1 MELLAQALRD
11 RVPHGELDL
20 EPEEVLPER
29 QRPQRRARRPVLDL
43 GRGDALPGLRLHARA
58 RARADM
64 PSGGGPPAAALATSG
79 VSSLVSSVPVGIVS
93 SMVSAPWGAGSLRI
107 ASIAGPQA
115 RVVSLVSGWTG
126 TLQDVKSRT

>member
-1 MELLAQALRD
+1 MTASRTENLISS
-11 RVPHGELDL
+11 
-20 EPEEVLPER
+20 
-29 QRPQRRARRPVLDL
+29 QRRYSQSGSAPSAAPV
-43 GRGDALPGLRLHARA
+43 GRSSISVAVMRCRASASMRA

-64 PSGGGPPAAALATSG
+64 PSGGGPPPAALATSG